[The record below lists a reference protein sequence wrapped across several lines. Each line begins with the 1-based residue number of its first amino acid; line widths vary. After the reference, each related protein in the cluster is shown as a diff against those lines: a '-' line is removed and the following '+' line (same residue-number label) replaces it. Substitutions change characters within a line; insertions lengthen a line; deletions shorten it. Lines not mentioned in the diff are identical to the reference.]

1 MNKTEKDARKQKL
14 AETVGKTAVHIRRS
28 AASKLR
34 QATRAVRSSRLVRTV
49 STPESIKTATKA
61 AKCAGL
67 CLAAFMLGRCNLG
80 FEVYPLGLALLISSG
95 QLTFFAYMGSAIA
108 ALTYASNGFAFFG
121 VNTLIYIIR
130 KLLLSD
136 GFCESRKVRVILG
149 FFSGIFI
156 SAALALQ
163 KGLLGSELFD
173 TQNLVF
179 CCAVYTA
186 VLPIAVYL
194 LCPVTSSESFGEG
207 KVRAA
212 LTFFCMCLIMAANFT
227 FPGGMY
233 VSVFLACC
241 GSLAFC
247 LYFEPGFALCASAL
261 FGFSTLSFAFAA
273 PLAVSGFVYQK
284 LEKNDSKA
292 YLAAP
297 AFAAVCSVLSLAV
310 LDFSHY
316 SLALIIYIFLSAII
330 FLPIGLI
337 ARNIADTSPEAS
349 PAREAVS
356 EAYTRRMTSL
366 AGAFGSVSKLC
377 FGLSG
382 RLRFPDA
389 DEASVIASVAGAK
402 VCRLC
407 AHARTC
413 KYKSMYSD
421 SSVVQ
426 GLMSGRLTVG
436 KLPEKLKNACPNT
449 GKIIDEINDGYKK
462 LLTERF
468 NNNKTEILAYEYS
481 TLARILKYTSRLSS
495 EDVYYDGA
503 LTKKAVAAT
512 KKLGLPNSGTT
523 VYGSRKKVLDISGVP
538 VSAVSTPS
546 ENMAAFYSAECGV
559 IFDIPEF
566 ILDEN
571 STFTM
576 RFVSKEMIAVE
587 YVKAV
592 HTKTGETVS
601 GDTVSFFRSDDSFFY
616 ALIADGMGSG
626 RDAAM
631 TSRIT
636 SVFVEK
642 LLSGGAGKGVTME
655 LLNSLLMSKSKECF
669 SSVDL
674 LELDLITRRASFVKA
689 GAAPAY
695 LLRSAKLFKVSSDT
709 PPCGIIEGFCAENT
723 SFEVFSGD
731 VIIMLSDGITSS
743 IDCAG
748 TLCEIMNNSKG
759 MSAEAIAAKILDTA
773 VSLAVHDDDMSCV
786 LVRIK

>member
-1 MNKTEKDARKQKL
+1 MNKTENNDKSPRL
-14 AETVGKTAVHIRRS
+14 VEAV
-28 AASKLR
+28 SKLM
-34 QATRAVRSSRLVRTV
+34 THIKKSAVSSFRRTAKAIRSSGIVRTILKRENLNILVR
-49 STPESIKTATKA
+49 A
-61 AKCAGL
+61 AKCTGL
-67 CLAAFMLGRCNLG
+67 SFAAFMLGRCNLG
-80 FEVYPLGLALLISSG
+80 YGVCPLGMALLISSG
-95 QLTFFAYMGSAIA
+95 RLSFFAYMGSAVA
-108 ALTYASNGFAFFG
+108 ALTHPTDGFAFFG

-136 GFCESRKVRVILG
+136 NFSESRRSRVILG
-149 FFSGIFI
+149 FFTGLFI
-156 SAALALQ
+156 SAALIMQQCFATAADDT
-163 KGLLGSELFD
+163 GLLAFR
-173 TQNLVF
+173 
-179 CCAVYTA
+179 CAVYSV
-186 VLPIAVYL
+186 VLPLSVYFMY
-194 LCPVTSSESFGEG
+194 PVTGAESYSAS
-207 KVRAA
+207 KVRTA
-212 LTFFCMCLIMAANFT
+212 LAVFCMCIIMSANFT
-227 FPGGMY
+227 FPGGTY

-241 GSLAFC
+241 ASLAFC
-247 LYFEPGFALCASAL
+247 LFFDDGFALCMSAL
-261 FGFSTLSFAFAA
+261 FGVSTLIFSFAA
-273 PLAVSGFVYQK
+273 PLAVASFTFLRIHK
-284 LEKNDSKA
+284 SRERA

-297 AFAAVCSVLSLAV
+297 AFALVCCFMSLAV
-310 LDFSHY
+310 LDFTAKSP
-316 SLALIIYIFLSAII
+316 AVLICIFLPALI

-337 ARNIADTSPEAS
+337 MKSSADDLTEAF
-349 PAREAVS
+349 PARDAVS
-356 EAYTRRMTSL
+356 EAYTKRMTSL

-377 FGLSG
+377 FGFSG
-382 RLRFPDA
+382 RLRFPST
-389 DEASVIASVAGAK
+389 DEAAVLSSVAAAK
-402 VCRLC
+402 VCRTC
-407 AHARTC
+407 AHMHRC
-413 KYKSMYSD
+413 KYKGMYGENQIGHSL
-421 SSVVQ
+421 V
-426 GLMSGRLTVG
+426 SGRLTVA
-436 KLPEKLKNACPNT
+436 KLPEKLKNFCPNT
-449 GKIIDEINDGYKK
+449 ARIIEGINDSYKQ

-468 NNNKTEILAYEYS
+468 NNNKTEILAYEYN
-481 TLARILKYTSRLSS
+481 TLARILKYTSRVSS
-495 EDVYYDGA
+495 EDVYYDSA
-503 LTKKAVAAT
+503 LTRKATAAT
-512 KKLGLPNSGTT
+512 KKLGLPNRGVS
-523 VYGSRKKVLDISGVP
+523 VYGSRKKVLDVSGVP

-566 ILDEN
+566 ILEEN

-576 RFVSKEMIAVE
+576 RFASKEMIAVE
-587 YVKAV
+587 YVKAL

-723 SFEVFSGD
+723 SFEVLSGD
-731 VIIMLSDGITSS
+731 IIIMLSDGITSS
-743 IDCAG
+743 IDCSE
-748 TLCEIMNNSKG
+748 TLCSIMNNSQG
-759 MSAEAIAAKILDTA
+759 LPAEALAAKILDTA

>member
-1 MNKTEKDARKQKL
+1 MNKTENSDKNPRFVEAALKLMTHVRKS
-14 AETVGKTAVHIRRS
+14 AVSRFRRTAKAI
-28 AASKLR
+28 
-34 QATRAVRSSRLVRTV
+34 SSSHLVRTV
-49 STPESIKTATKA
+49 LKRENLNVLVGA
-61 AKCAGL
+61 AKCTGL
-67 CLAAFMLGRCNLG
+67 SFAAFMLGRCNLG
-80 FEVYPLGLALLISSG
+80 YGVCPLGMALLISSG
-95 QLTFFAYMGSAIA
+95 RLSFFAYMGSAIA
-108 ALTYASNGFAFFG
+108 SLTHPTDGFAFFG

-136 GFCESRKVRVILG
+136 SFNESRRSRVILG
-149 FFSGIFI
+149 FFTGIFI
-156 SAALALQ
+156 SAALIMQQSFAVISDDA
-163 KGLLGSELFD
+163 GG
-173 TQNLVF
+173 LVF
-179 CCAVYTA
+179 RCAVYTA
-186 VLPIAVYL
+186 VLPAAVYFMY
-194 LCPVTSSESFGEG
+194 PVTGPESYDES
-207 KVRAA
+207 KVRTA
-212 LTFFCMCLIMAANFT
+212 LAVFCMCIIMSANFT
-227 FPGGMY
+227 FYGGVY
-233 VSVFLACC
+233 ASVFLACC
-241 GSLAFC
+241 ASLAFC
-247 LYFEPGFALCASAL
+247 LYFDDSFALCMSVL
-261 FGFSTLSFAFAA
+261 FGVSTLVFSFAA
-273 PLAVSGFVYQK
+273 PLAVASFVFLHIHK
-284 LEKNDSKA
+284 RLKKA
-292 YLAAP
+292 HFAAP
-297 AFAAVCSVLSLAV
+297 AFALVCCLMSLAV
-310 LDFSHY
+310 LDFSRY
-316 SLALIIYIFLSAII
+316 KPITLICIFLPALI
-330 FLPIGLI
+330 FLPIGLVVKSS
-337 ARNIADTSPEAS
+337 ADDPAEAL

-356 EAYTRRMTSL
+356 EAYTRRMSSL

-377 FGLSG
+377 FGFSG

-389 DEASVIASVAGAK
+389 DEAAVLSSVAAAK
-402 VCRLC
+402 VCRTC
-407 AHARTC
+407 AHIRSC
-413 KYKSMYSD
+413 KHKNMYGE
-421 SSVVQ
+421 SSIGHSLV
-426 GLMSGRLTVG
+426 SGRLTAA
-436 KLPEKLKNACPNT
+436 KLPEKLRNACPNT
-449 GKIIDEINDGYKK
+449 ARIIEGINDSYKQ

-481 TLARILKYTSRLSS
+481 TLARILKYTSRVSS
-495 EDVYYDGA
+495 EDVYYDSA
-503 LTKKAVAAT
+503 LTRKASGAT
-512 KKLGLPNSGTT
+512 KKLGLPNRGVA
-523 VYGSRKKVLDISGVP
+523 VYGSRKKVLDVSGVP

-566 ILDEN
+566 ILEEN

-576 RFVSKEMIAVE
+576 RFVSKETIAVE

-592 HTKTGETVS
+592 HTKIGETVS

-674 LELDLITRRASFVKA
+674 LELDLITKRASFVKA

-723 SFEVFSGD
+723 SFEVLSGD
-731 VIIMLSDGITSS
+731 MIIMLSDGITSS
-743 IDCAG
+743 IDCSE
-748 TLCEIMNNSKG
+748 TLCSIMNSSAG
-759 MSAEAIAAKILDTA
+759 LPAEAIAAKILDTA

>member
-1 MNKTEKDARKQKL
+1 MNKTENSNKSRSL
-14 AETVGKTAVHIRRS
+14 AEV
-28 AASKLR
+28 ASKLLTN
-34 QATRAVRSSRLVRTV
+34 AGKSAVSKLKRAAKAVCSSKLV
-49 STPESIKTATKA
+49 KTALKTENVNAALRA
-61 AKCAGL
+61 AKCTGL

-80 FEVYPLGLALLISSG
+80 YGVCPLGMALLISSG
-95 QLTFFAYMGSAIA
+95 RLTFFAYMGSAVA
-108 ALTYASNGFAFFG
+108 ALTHPTDGFAFFG

-136 GFCESRKVRVILG
+136 SFCESRRSRVLLG
-149 FFSGIFI
+149 FFTGVFI
-156 SAALALQ
+156 SAALSMQQFFA
-163 KGLLGSELFD
+163 GTGAGD
-173 TQNLVF
+173 TYNLAF
-179 CCAVYTA
+179 RCAVYTA
-186 VLPIAVYL
+186 FLPASVYFMY
-194 LCPVTSSESFGEG
+194 PVTGPESYGAS
-207 KVRAA
+207 KVRTA
-212 LTFFCMCLIMAANFT
+212 LAFFCMCLIMSANFT
-227 FPGGMY
+227 FPGGVY
-233 VSVFLACC
+233 VSIFLACC
-241 GSLAFC
+241 SSLAFC
-247 LYFEPGFALCASAL
+247 LYFDDSFALCTSAL
-261 FGFSTLSFAFAA
+261 FGVSTLIFSFAA
-273 PLAVSGFVYQK
+273 PLAVACFAFLHIHK
-284 LEKNDSKA
+284 RREKA
-292 YLAAP
+292 HFAAP
-297 AFAAVCSVLSLAV
+297 AFALVCSIMSLAV
-310 LDFSHY
+310 LDFSRY
-316 SLALIIYIFLSAII
+316 SFTALICVFLPALI
-330 FLPIGLI
+330 FLPIGL
-337 ARNIADTSPEAS
+337 AVRNADDDLAEAF

-356 EAYTRRMTSL
+356 EAYTKRMTSL

-377 FGLSG
+377 FGFSG
-382 RLRFPDA
+382 RLRFPSA
-389 DEASVIASVAGAK
+389 DEASVIASVAAAK
-402 VCRLC
+402 VCRSC
-407 AHARTC
+407 AHIHKC
-413 KYKSMYSD
+413 KYKSMYGEN
-421 SSVVQ
+421 SVGHSLV
-426 GLMSGRLTVG
+426 SGRLTVA

-449 GKIIDEINDGYKK
+449 TKIIEGINDSYKQ

-481 TLARILKYTSRLSS
+481 TLARILKYTSRVSS
-495 EDVYYDGA
+495 EDVYYDST
-503 LTKKAVAAT
+503 LTRKASAAT
-512 KKLGLPNSGTT
+512 KKLGLPNRGVA
-523 VYGSRKKVLDISGVP
+523 VYGSRKKVLDVSGVP

-566 ILDEN
+566 ILEEN

-576 RFVSKEMIAVE
+576 RFTSKEMIAVE
-587 YVKAV
+587 YVKAL

-731 VIIMLSDGITSS
+731 IIIMLSDGITSS
-743 IDCAG
+743 IDCSE
-748 TLCEIMNNSKG
+748 TLCEIMNNSANLP
-759 MSAEAIAAKILDTA
+759 AEALASKILDTA